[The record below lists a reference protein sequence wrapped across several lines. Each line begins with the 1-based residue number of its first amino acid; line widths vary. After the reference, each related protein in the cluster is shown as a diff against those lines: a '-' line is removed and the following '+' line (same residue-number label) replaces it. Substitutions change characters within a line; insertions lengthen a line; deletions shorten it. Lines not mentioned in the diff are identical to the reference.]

1 MTRAR
6 MSAKNQRLLL
16 VLLALGAVAAAAL
29 LALSALKDQASF
41 FYSPADAQRDGL
53 PLGRAVRLGGMVEAG
68 SLSHAPDGVTVRFV
82 VTDGQAST
90 PVTFAGIVPSLFR
103 ERSGVVAEGEFQR
116 DGSFVATNLLAKH
129 DEKYM
134 PPQLAHTD
142 AGAMHETRSLK
153 R

>member
-1 MTRAR
+1 
-6 MSAKNQRLLL
+6 MSSRVTAKNQRLLL

-41 FYSPADAQRDGL
+41 FYSPGDAQRDGL
-53 PLGRAVRLGGMVEAG
+53 PLGRAVRLGGMVAAG
-68 SLSHAPDGVTVRFV
+68 SLSRAPDGVTVRFT
-82 VTDGQAST
+82 VTDGVATT

-103 ERSGVVAEGEFQR
+103 ERSGVVAEGEFHA

-134 PPQLAHTD
+134 PPQLARTA